1 MLYGLKIAIRYLTA
15 SKAQTALLVVGVAV
29 GVFIFIFMSAL
40 IGGLA
45 EFILSRT
52 VGDISHVTIQAED
65 ADPALLIAPELLGT
79 GGQVLAVIERGR
91 ARTATL
97 AEAATFIPLI
107 EAVPGVRAVSPQI
120 TGAGFLTRGGQVAQ
134 VSVTGVEPGRESA
147 ILDLR
152 GYMTEGSERLGSGL
166 ILLGRTL
173 ADDLSLRLGQTLR
186 LQSSS
191 GVAMVL
197 TLSGIYDTGNG
208 RLDDSSVYVSLPT
221 ARTLFAL
228 PQGVT
233 RIEIKLTDL
242 NAADA
247 TALRIRGL
255 TGMDAKS
262 WTEGAEQLMEA
273 LDAQAQTGYFLKTF
287 ALITIVIGV
296 ASALLLS
303 TYRRRPEIG
312 IMRAMGAGRGFVV
325 FVFVT
330 QGALVGLLGGLTG
343 AALGYLALLPFP
355 SRDAFRAGTLPMD
368 ITQGSYGL
376 AIALTVIGAILAS
389 ILPARAAAR
398 VDPVTAIGQ

>member
-1 MLYGLKIAIRYLTA
+1 MLYALKIATRYLTA
-15 SKAQTALLVVGVAV
+15 NKAQTALLITGVAV

-52 VGDISHVTIQAED
+52 VGDLSHVTIEAEN
-65 ADPALLIAPELLGT
+65 ADPALLLSPEGHALVVAQK
-79 GGQVLAVIERGR
+79 GQM
-91 ARTATL
+91 RTATL
-97 AEAATFIPLI
+97 AEAATWLPLI

-120 TGAGFLTRGGQVAQ
+120 TGAGFLTRGAQVSQ
-134 VSVTGVEPGRESA
+134 VSVTGMEPGRESA
-147 ILDLR
+147 ILDLN
-152 GYMTEGSERLGSGL
+152 GYMVEGSARVGSGL
-166 ILLGRTL
+166 IVLGRDL
-173 ADDLSLRLGQTLR
+173 ADELALSPGQSLRV
-186 LQSSS
+186 QSAN
-191 GVAMVL
+191 GVTSVL
-197 TLSGIYDTGNG
+197 TLSGVFKTGNG
-208 RLDDSSVYVSLPT
+208 ALDGARAFVSLST
-221 ARTLFAL
+221 ARTLFAM

-233 RIEIKLTDL
+233 RIEIKLDDL

-247 TALRIRGL
+247 TALRIRAL
-255 TGMDAKS
+255 TGLDAVP
-262 WTEGAEQLMEA
+262 WTDGAEQLMEA
-273 LDAQAQTGYFLKTF
+273 LNAQAQTGYFLKTF

-325 FVFVT
+325 FVFVA
-330 QGALVGLLGGLTG
+330 QGALIGLMGGIMG

-355 SRDAFRAGTLPMD
+355 SREAFRPGTLPMD

-376 AIALTVIGAILAS
+376 AVTLTVIGAILAS

>member
-1 MLYGLKIAIRYLTA
+1 MLYALKIAARYLTA
-15 SKAQTALLVVGVAV
+15 NKAQTALLVLGVAV

-52 VGDISHVTIQAED
+52 VGDISHVTIEAET
-65 ADPALLIAPELLGT
+65 ADPALLIAPQGH
-79 GGQVLAVIERGR
+79 VLVATEQAR
-91 ARTATL
+91 ACTATL
-97 AEAATFIPLI
+97 AEAFTWLPLI
-107 EAVPGVRAVSPQI
+107 EGVAGVKAVSPQI
-120 TGAGFLTRGGQVAQ
+120 TGAGFLTRGAQVSQ
-134 VSVTGVEPGRESA
+134 VSVTGIEPGRESA
-147 ILDLR
+147 ILDLA
-152 GYMTEGSERLGSGL
+152 GYIVEGKALLGSGM
-166 ILLGRTL
+166 IVLGRDL
-173 ADDLSLRLGQTLR
+173 ADDLALSLGQTLR
-186 LQSSS
+186 LQSAN
-191 GVAMVL
+191 GVSTVL
-197 TLSGIYDTGNG
+197 TLSGIYQTGG
-208 RLDDSSVYVSLPT
+208 GLMDRARAYVSLST
-221 ARTLFAL
+221 ARTLFAM

-233 RIEIKLTDL
+233 RIEIKLYDL

-247 TALRIRGL
+247 TALRIRAL
-255 TGMDAKS
+255 TGLDAVP
-262 WTEGAEQLMEA
+262 WTDGAGQLMEA

-330 QGALVGLLGGLTG
+330 QGTLVGLMGGVMG
-343 AALGYLALLPFP
+343 AGLGYLALLPFP
-355 SRDAFRAGTLPMD
+355 SRDNFQVGTLPMD

-376 AIALTVIGAILAS
+376 AITLTVIGAILAS

-398 VDPVTAIGQ
+398 IDPVTAIGQ

>member
-1 MLYGLKIAIRYLTA
+1 MLYALKIATRYLTA
-15 SKAQTALLVVGVAV
+15 SKAQTALLVLGVAV

-52 VGDISHVTIQAED
+52 VGDISHVTITAED
-65 ADPALLIAPELLGT
+65 SDPAVLIRPD
-79 GGQVLAVIERGR
+79 GQVLAVTERGH

-97 AEAATFIPLI
+97 ADAATFIPLI
-107 EAVPGVRAVSPQI
+107 ETVPGVITVSPQI
-120 TGAGFLTRGGQVAQ
+120 TGAGFLTRGAQVAQ
-134 VSVTGVEPGRESA
+134 VSVSGLEPGRESA
-147 ILDLR
+147 ILDLD
-152 GYMTEGSERLGSGL
+152 GYTTQGSARLGSGL
-166 ILLGRTL
+166 IVLGETL

-186 LQSSS
+186 LQSSG
-191 GVAMVL
+191 GVSTVL
-197 TLSGIYDTGNG
+197 TLSGIYNTGNG
-208 RLDDSSVYVSLPT
+208 MIDASSTYVSLST

-233 RIEIKLTDL
+233 RIEIKLGDL

-247 TALRIRGL
+247 TALRIRAL
-255 TGMDAKS
+255 TGLDAVP
-262 WTEGAEQLMEA
+262 WTDGAEQLMEA
-273 LDAQAQTGYFLKTF
+273 LNAQAQTGYFLKSF

-312 IMRAMGAGRGFVV
+312 IMRAMGAGRGFVI

-330 QGALVGLLGGLTG
+330 QGALIGLMGGLSG

-355 SRDAFRAGTLPMD
+355 SRDAFEVGTLPMD

-376 AIALTVIGAILAS
+376 AITLTVIGAILAS